1 VPRGWEIPTNA
12 KKLKVGVVISGG
24 YKKYID
30 AKEDSS
36 TGLIKTSGLAIDSFE
51 EAVQR
56 LPYPFPYEYVVFD
69 REFPGKLAPA
79 ITRSHTGSLTRQR
92 KHEVRLLR
100 EFLVRRTRQL
110 PVLLLYSI
118 KQTTGH
124 KLNSCRETWTTR
136 AILPPPHDAHGL
148 HTHRGLARA

>member
-1 VPRGWEIPTNA
+1 MKI
-12 KKLKVGVVISGG
+12 
-24 YKKYID
+24 
-30 AKEDSS
+30 
-36 TGLIKTSGLAIDSFE
+36 LIALQASHGNNRKCSIINFCFYANCITAAHS
-51 EAVQR
+51 
-56 LPYPFPYEYVVFD
+56 LPEHLVHICV

-118 KQTTGH
+118 KKTTGH
-124 KLNSCRETWTTR
+124 KLSSCRETWTTR